1 MESSAERLK
10 RLLTGLGYPP
20 TKEVRDESPN
30 EDFFEV
36 VITFKNKPDKY
47 GMVAVSGKAV
57 GFNLSK
63 TREEII
69 QMLEEIIL
77 IISPETEPQ

>member
-10 RLLTGLGYPP
+10 NLLISAGYPP
-20 TKEVRDESPN
+20 TKEISDSSPN

-36 VITFKNKPDKY
+36 AVGFKGKSSKY
-47 GMVAVSGKAV
+47 GMIAIGGQAVA
-57 GFNLSK
+57 FNLSK

-77 IISPETEPQ
+77 LASPDTDPQ